1 MLTIDERKPVKENI
15 KRQRAIT
22 PVIIE
27 IFLRHYLRLSTFL
40 V

>member
-1 MLTIDERKPVKENI
+1 MLTIDERNPVRENI
-15 KRQRAIT
+15 KRQRAIR

-27 IFLRHYLRLSTFL
+27 IFLRQFLRLSTFL